1 VGLREEHFLM
11 DKKTPSRLRLWVGRI
26 ARMTVFFA
34 VCIGALLY
42 IDYRAARAS
51 VMDRLLGLGQRMAPY
66 LDDGRAT
73 EAPRLVRVNGVRMH
87 VAAGATSHSPSMVKG
102 WYQQRYAARGD
113 GMSKMTEDLRARGV
127 LPPEAPGLNQIAFGD
142 ERQGGLAA
150 LDFGDKLSLEM
161 LKERLS
167 RFVGSGDLGSIA
179 RLRYVYWEKRGE
191 GGTRFLTVWTD
202 EKFKI
207 SDLVPGARTDAPGSD
222 IDGVPRFPGTVR
234 VLSAAEQGMP
244 QQMAVY
250 DGTGSPATAEL
261 FYRSRMRQGGW
272 SEDTT
277 FATIA
282 QKHGRRASRW
292 TNAKGHEVVLDLSDS
307 RDNET
312 GVTIVALQ
320 TR

>member
-1 VGLREEHFLM
+1 M
-11 DKKTPSRLRLWVGRI
+11 DNNTRSRLWVWLGRA
-26 ARMTVFFA
+26 ARMTLFFA
-34 VCIGALLY
+34 VCVAALLY

-66 LDDGRAT
+66 LEDGRAT
-73 EAPRLVRVNGVRMH
+73 EAPRLVRINGVRMH
-87 VAAGATSHSPSMVKG
+87 VAAGATSHSPAMVKG
-102 WYQQRYAARGD
+102 WYQERYAARGD
-113 GMSKMTEDLRARGV
+113 GMAKVTEDLRARGAI
-127 LPPEAPGLNQIAFGD
+127 PPEAPALNQLAFGD

-167 RFVGSGDLGSIA
+167 RFVGTGDLGSIA

-207 SDLVPGARTDAPGSD
+207 SDLVPGERRDAPGSD
-222 IDGVPRFPGTVR
+222 LEGVPRFPGTVR

-250 DGTGSPATAEL
+250 DGAGSPATAEL
-261 FYRSRMRQGGW
+261 FYRARMKQAGW

-277 FATIA
+277 FTAIA

-292 TNAKGHEVVLDLSDS
+292 TNAKGREVVLDLTES

-320 TR
+320 TH